1 VDAGKQTNQTALF
14 HAPAGASVL
23 IDRACGLLGVSK
35 RTIYYWI
42 REGRLQT
49 IRTRGGSQRILLA
62 SIERLPRKAG
72 RHVGSAK
79 APSTNPSSSFSANH
93 SVAVCP

>member
-1 VDAGKQTNQTALF
+1 MAPAFAEAEIPVDAAIETSS
-14 HAPAGASVL
+14 HARPQSPAHGSVL

-42 REGRLQT
+42 RAGHLRT

-62 SIERLPRKAG
+62 SIHDLNTGGAG
-72 RHVGSAK
+72 RRPRRSPQLLASK
-79 APSTNPSSSFSANH
+79 S
-93 SVAVCP
+93 